1 MSVPKQR
8 HTKGRQKRR
17 RANIKITAKKLV
29 ACSHCKKAVK
39 QHEAC
44 PYCGFYKGKEAVAVK
59 TKKAKKKK

>member
-29 ACSHCKKAVK
+29 DCSHCKKMIK
-39 QHEAC
+39 SSEIC
-44 PYCGFYKGKEAVAVK
+44 PYCGFYKGKEIVAVK
-59 TKKAKKKK
+59 KKKAKKKK